1 MRRWEQAEGEESASS
16 RGRRRRGEQQPR
28 TGEGILDPRLGRRA
42 AAAGERGRAWGFADL
57 GRSRRRLT
65 EGGGTTNRSKR
76 GGGIFFFPDDFSPP
90 TPPRFLVVF
99 LDAER
104 VGVFAGAFI
113 VGRVDK
119 VPRVLGL
126 GFFWRLFF
134 QEIT

>member
-1 MRRWEQAEGEESASS
+1 MF
-16 RGRRRRGEQQPR
+16 
-28 TGEGILDPRLGRRA
+28 L
-42 AAAGERGRAWGFADL
+42 WGFL
-57 GRSRRRLT
+57 VEL
-65 EGGGTTNRSKR
+65 N
-76 GGGIFFFPDDFSPP
+76 
-90 TPPRFLVVF
+90 TPLVVF

-134 QEIT
+134 FRKLLNLLLPEMTLHRLSLRPLSLLYHWAGTELSPNRWALVGP